1 VARIVAAQLR
11 RAAADCVHEESPSS
25 HEVIVNMRTADFGET
40 GVCLTAG
47 APLRYRSS
55 MQKEGI
61 SRRFFFFGS
70 LLAGAVP
77 QAGFG
82 SEPSLRSLGYK
93 PYYDKLNVAAIGCGG
108 QGGVDLND
116 ASRTENIVALCD
128 VDEARAAAN
137 FKKFEKQPKYKDF
150 RVMLDKE
157 GKNIDACTIGIP
169 DFMHA
174 TVALA
179 CMERGKHVYLEK
191 PLTRT
196 PWESRLLMDAA
207 VKYKVATQMGNQGFS
222 HEANR
227 VAAEIVWSG
236 AIGDVTEAHI
246 STTPGTAPT
255 GLKEP
260 PPTGPV
266 PGTLDWEVWLGAA
279 EQRPYSPW
287 YVPYNWRAFLD
298 FGTGQVGNWATHT
311 AGPVHTALQLGAPI
325 SVECIAETDKS
336 GITYPN
342 RGVVKLEF
350 PARGKMPAVTV
361 YYHDS
366 ARSTDPDVYHV
377 PGMDNETILP
387 RPNNLVADKGRGYSI
402 RSAAATSRPR
412 PRDPN
417 APRQGAGGPGVM
429 VFGERPTPAQPG
441 ILTGNGSV
449 FIGTKGIMATCDRGE
464 GVWLLPAARWAEY
477 QLPPPMLTR
486 SPGHMLDWV
495 RSCKGGAPG
504 CSDFSIAAPYAEWLS
519 LIAIAFRVP
528 GKLEWDSRNLRFT
541 NNPEANKYVRPFA
554 RKGWEMKL

>member
-1 VARIVAAQLR
+1 MAN
-11 RAAADCVHEESPSS
+11 E
-25 HEVIVNMRTADFGET
+25 
-40 GVCLTAG
+40 GV
-47 APLRYRSS
+47 
-55 MQKEGI
+55 

-82 SEPSLRSLGYK
+82 SVPSLRALGYK
-93 PYYDKLNVAAIGCGG
+93 PFYEKLNVAAIGCGG

-116 ASRTENIVALCD
+116 AAKTENIVAMCD
-128 VDEARAAAN
+128 VDDARAATN
-137 FKKFEKQPKYKDF
+137 YNRYEKAPKYKDF

-196 PWESRLLMDAA
+196 PWESRLLMEAA

-227 VAAEIVWSG
+227 VAAEMVWSG

-246 STTPGTAPT
+246 SVSPGTAPT
-255 GLKEP
+255 GLQEP
-260 PPTGPV
+260 PPSAEV
-266 PGTLDWEVWLGAA
+266 PSTLAWELWLGAA
-279 EQRPYSPW
+279 SERPYSPW
-287 YVPYNWRAFLD
+287 YVPYNWHGFWD

-311 AGPVHTALQLGAPI
+311 AGPVHTALQLGAPT
-325 SVECIAETDKS
+325 SVECIRQAMKS
-336 GITYPN
+336 RYTFPDHGI
-342 RGVVKLEF
+342 VVLDF
-350 PARGKMPAVTV
+350 PARGSMPPVKV

-366 ARSTDPDVYHV
+366 SRAEHPDVFHV
-377 PGMDNETILP
+377 PGMENETILP
-387 RPNNLVADKGRGYSI
+387 PPNNLLADKGRGE
-402 RSAAATSRPR
+402 RPGRRAAAAAPPPR
-412 PRDPN
+412 PADPN
-417 APRQGAGGPGVM
+417 APRVGVGGPGVR
-429 VFGERPTPAQPG
+429 VFGERPSPAQRG

-449 FIGTKGIMATCDRGE
+449 FIGTRGIMATCNRGE
-464 GVWLLPAARWAEY
+464 GVWLLPSARWAEY
-477 QLPPPMLTR
+477 QLPPELLTR

-495 RSCKGGAPG
+495 RACKGGAPG

-519 LIAIAFRVP
+519 LIPIAFRVP
-528 GKLEWDSRNLRFT
+528 GKLEWDTRALSFT
-541 NNPEANKYVRPFA
+541 NSPEASKLVRPFA